1 MTLMEY
7 DAVADNADLSVA
19 LDLAV
24 LHIAAGDG
32 AHLRHLEGLA
42 HLGDAGVLFHDI
54 RRQKTH
60 ARGVDVLNRL
70 VDDAIQADVDLFLLC
85 LLLRLASRANVEA
98 DDDRVGSARQR
109 NVGLVDRAYAAVDTF
124 DNDFL
129 VGKLRQALL
138 DCFHAALYIR
148 FDNQVQ
154 FL

>member
-1 MTLMEY
+1 MADDLFFVNGIQHTLHG
-7 DAVADNADLSVA
+7 S
-19 LDLAV
+19 
-24 LHIAAGDG
+24 
-32 AHLRHLEGLA
+32 
-42 HLGDAGVLFHDI
+42 FHVFD
-54 RRQKTH
+54 
-60 ARGVDVLNRL
+60 RL
-70 VDDAIQADVDLFLLC
+70 VNNLIQTDIYPFRLRSRLC
-85 LLLRLASRANVEA
+85 CRIRTNVEA